1 MLGRFMPKEVKFF
14 DLFNAHAKEIVRG
27 ADALVAL
34 MAALNR
40 KQEEALAHAEA
51 IDAIESRADKIT
63 HETIS
68 LLHSTFI
75 TPLDRDEIHGLIS
88 TMDTVLDT
96 IQDAAQCVA
105 MYDLRRATPEAIR
118 LAEIIRACAD
128 KLCSSVAL
136 LEDMDNGPAILSAVR
151 DLDRL
156 EDDADKVLR
165 EAMSRLFREE
175 SDVREL
181 IKLKNVYELLETV
194 TDHADDVGN
203 LLEAIVLENS

>member
-1 MLGRFMPKEVKFF
+1 MFGRFMPKEGKFF

-40 KQEEALAHAEA
+40 KHEEAVAHADSIDIIEA
-51 IDAIESRADKIT
+51 RADKVT
-63 HETIS
+63 HETIA

-75 TPLDRDEIHGLIS
+75 TPLDRDEIHKLIS
-88 TMDTVLDT
+88 TMDDVLDT
-96 IQDAAQCVA
+96 IQDSAQTVA
-105 MYDLRRATPEAIR
+105 MYDIRRATPEAIR
-118 LAEIIRACAD
+118 FAEIIRASAE
-128 KLCSSVAL
+128 KVSQAVGL
-136 LEDMDNGPAILSAVR
+136 LSDMDNGPAILQAAR
-151 DLDRL
+151 EIDKL
-156 EDDADKVLR
+156 ESEADQVLR

-181 IKLKNVYELLETV
+181 IKMKAIYELLETV
-194 TDHADDVGN
+194 TDHCDDVGN

>member
-1 MLGRFMPKEVKFF
+1 MLGRFMPREVKFF

-40 KQEEALAHAEA
+40 KQEEAVAIAET

-75 TPLDRDEIHGLIS
+75 TPLDRDEIHQLIS
-88 TMDTVLDT
+88 TMDSVLDT
-96 IQDAAQCVA
+96 IQDAAQTVA
-105 MYDLRRATPEAIR
+105 MYDIRRATPECIR
-118 LAEIIRACAD
+118 MAEIIRACAE
-128 KLCSSVAL
+128 KVSAGVGMLA
-136 LEDMDNGPAILSAVR
+136 DMDNGPAILAAVR
-151 DLDRL
+151 ELDRL
-156 EDDADKVLR
+156 EDEADQALR
-165 EAMSRLFREE
+165 EALSRLFREE

-181 IKLKNVYELLETV
+181 IKLKAIYELLEIV

>member
-75 TPLDRDEIHGLIS
+75 TPLDRDEIHGLIT

-105 MYDLRRATPEAIR
+105 MYDLRVATPEAIR

-128 KLCSSVAL
+128 KVCSAVAL
-136 LEDMDNGPAILSAVR
+136 LEDMDNGPAILAAVR

-156 EDDADKVLR
+156 EDDADQVLR

>member
-1 MLGRFMPKEVKFF
+1 MLGRFMPREVKFF

-40 KQEEALAHAEA
+40 NHEEAVAHAEA

-63 HETIS
+63 HETVS

-75 TPLDRDEIHGLIS
+75 TPLDRDEIHKLIS
-88 TMDTVLDT
+88 TMDSVPDT

-128 KLCSSVAL
+128 KLASAVGQLA
-136 LEDMDNGPAILSAVR
+136 DMDNGPAILAAAR
-151 DLDRL
+151 EIDRL
-156 EDDADKVLR
+156 EDDADVVLR
-165 EAMSRLFREE
+165 EAMGRLFREE

-181 IKLKNVYELLETV
+181 IKLKAIYELLETV
-194 TDHADDVGN
+194 TDHANDVGN
-203 LLEAIVLENS
+203 LFEAIVLENS